1 MIIIPRAKESAL
13 LDEELS
19 KLFKSGTSFSFS
31 INLVPVAKKR
41 SSSVISGN
49 KLSEINWT
57 ASLFAS
63 AILPWDGSLSTSEH
77 EFLFSLS
84 TINPKKIN

>member
-49 KLSEINWT
+49 KLSEIN
-57 ASLFAS
+57 
-63 AILPWDGSLSTSEH
+63 
-77 EFLFSLS
+77 
-84 TINPKKIN
+84 